1 MKQEFDA
8 LIIGAGMA
16 GLTAA
21 NHLEEYHLNTLVLEA
36 SDRAGGRVKTIS
48 HEGFR
53 LDHGFQT
60 LLTSYPMA
68 KKYLNYE
75 ALNLRSF
82 DPGALCFGV
91 NQKYKVY
98 DVNRKK
104 SALFSMAISPI
115 GSFMDKIRLGNLTAR
130 IKKKTLEEIFDGP
143 NISTQKYLKE
153 LGFSSKIIERF
164 FRPFYSGIF
173 LENKLETSARIFEFT
188 FKMFAEGEASIP
200 AKGIGEIP
208 KQLKEK
214 LSRTQ
219 FRFNTKVNTIKG
231 NTVVSENGDEFRAK
245 QIIIACPLDDIS
257 PQVQNSQEWNHT
269 EQFYF
274 SADNKPF
281 KDSLIALNFKEES
294 LVNNIAVLT
303 NLSSA
308 LAPKGKELIQVSLN
322 TAVARKS
329 QEEAIRAIKDEL
341 ALNFGV
347 AVQDWQFLRSF
358 YIPKA
363 LPRVINPANE
373 QPFEQSL
380 VKEGIYSAGDQMLN
394 PSLNAAMLSGEL
406 AAKALVLNHV
416 KE

>member
-1 MKQEFDA
+1 
-8 LIIGAGMA
+8 MA